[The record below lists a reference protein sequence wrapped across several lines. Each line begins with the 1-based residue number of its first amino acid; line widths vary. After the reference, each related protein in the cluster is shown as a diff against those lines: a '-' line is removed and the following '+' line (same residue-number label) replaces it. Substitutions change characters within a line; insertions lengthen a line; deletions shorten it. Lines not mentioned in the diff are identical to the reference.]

1 MAPDARR
8 SEILEVARRFFS
20 ERRYASVSMEEIAG
34 AAGVRRGLVNHYFGS
49 KRDLYLA
56 VVRDLI
62 AQFDQVFPLPAR
74 DGPMEDIVAE
84 HVDQW
89 LKVIEREAE
98 AWLAVM
104 AAEGFGRDPDV
115 EQLVE
120 RAREAMVRETIRV
133 LDLEDSPEVRVVL
146 RTYAGLA
153 DSATREWLGRQ
164 TVDRAEVH
172 ALLTTALVS
181 LLRDVPPAIRAAR

>member
-8 SEILEVARRFFS
+8 QEILDVARHLFT
-20 ERRYASVSMEEIAG
+20 ERQYPSVSMEEIAR

-62 AQFDQVFPLPAR
+62 AQFDRAFPLPAS
-74 DGPMEDIVAE
+74 DGPTEEIVAE

-89 LKVIEREAE
+89 LKVVEQEAG
-98 AWLAVM
+98 AWLAMV
-104 AAEGFGRDPDV
+104 AAEGFGRDHDV

-120 RAREAMVRETIRV
+120 QAREASVTEMIRV
-133 LDLEDSPEVRVVL
+133 LRVDDTDEMRVVL
-146 RTYAGLA
+146 RSYSGLA
-153 DSATREWLGRQ
+153 DSATREWLGHRSINRDQ
-164 TVDRAEVH
+164 LC
-172 ALLTTALVS
+172 ALLATALLNMV
-181 LLRDVPPAIRAAR
+181 RDVAPAVRAAG